1 MQIGRCEC
9 VYTYTGSVTD
19 RQFVLQWAPPLRE
32 RLKLTGVFRSKIA
45 TLRSHRWEASLIEGL
60 SGRRLG
66 LRDCRQGR
74 LRKPND
80 EYNTTSRIYS
90 GLWWRAK
97 NCTGTARGFWL
108 FLFCYRSLLLH
119 PLTPPTPASFAC
131 RSSLGQQK
139 HLEMKWV
146 SFMAT
151 LQESL
156 LVLEASLEN
165 T

>member
-1 MQIGRCEC
+1 MMSTIPPAGFTLDYDEEPKTAQA
-9 VYTYTGSVTD
+9 
-19 RQFVLQWAPPLRE
+19 RQEVSDSFSSA
-32 RLKLTGVFRSKIA
+32 IA
-45 TLRSHRWEASLIEGL
+45 L
-60 SGRRLG
+60 SS
-66 LRDCRQGR
+66 C
-74 LRKPND
+74 
-80 EYNTTSRIYS
+80 I
-90 GLWWRAK
+90 
-97 NCTGTARGFWL
+97 
-108 FLFCYRSLLLH
+108 